1 MMVRQDERS
10 SDGKIVIPTAWTG
23 QSGLLEKI
31 CLFVLLLFLRIT
43 EIGELL
49 TGEVFGPRYR
59 RMRWVRLHVIYR
71 RCRPGNGSLET
82 LRHDI
87 RGDGLTEYRFASFSL
102 QDTPLS
108 GSALSVMQFPVPK
121 SVAEKQVGNPPA
133 SVVTFYSIPSLRKM
147 SSSSAWLE
155 FVVVPTLERSPAD
168 RDPAE
173 PAVSANEDEAN

>member
-1 MMVRQDERS
+1 MGSTARDLSALS
-10 SDGKIVIPTAWTG
+10 SWQWESGNTPAWY
-23 QSGLLEKI
+23 SRR
-31 CLFVLLLFLRIT
+31 RIA
-43 EIGELL
+43 
-49 TGEVFGPRYR
+49 
-59 RMRWVRLHVIYR
+59 
-71 RCRPGNGSLET
+71 
-82 LRHDI
+82 D
-87 RGDGLTEYRFASFSL
+87 YRFASFSL
-102 QDTPLS
+102 QNTPPS
-108 GSALSVMQFPVPK
+108 RSALSVMQFPVPK